1 MLSNNLHKFRKQ
13 AGLTL
18 EEVAEKI
25 GTSKQTIHRYENGV
39 ISNVPPDKVEALA
52 RVFGTTPSELMGWK
66 TENPLYSFPNI
77 HPIATKKLP
86 MLGRIACGK
95 PIYAEEEHESYVM
108 AGAAPDADFCL
119 KAVGDSMVGAR
130 IYDGDLVFIRSQ
142 ESVDNGEIAAVIIDD
157 EATLKRVYFYPEK
170 QKLILSPENPHY
182 EPLVFLGS
190 ELDHIKI
197 IGKAVAFQSV
207 IR

>member
-52 RVFGTTPSELMGWK
+52 RVFGTTPSELMGWES
-66 TENPLYSFPNI
+66 ENPLYSFPNI
-77 HPIATKKLP
+77 HPITTKKLP

-108 AGAAPDADFCL
+108 AG
-119 KAVGDSMVGAR
+119 VG
-130 IYDGDLVFIRSQ
+130 
-142 ESVDNGEIAAVIIDD
+142 
-157 EATLKRVYFYPEK
+157 T
-170 QKLILSPENPHY
+170 
-182 EPLVFLGS
+182 
-190 ELDHIKI
+190 
-197 IGKAVAFQSV
+197 
-207 IR
+207 